1 MASGQFRPH
10 RNLRLR
16 SLLRAANARLP
27 RARMHDVATDRLD
40 KGPDYIVFRGRRSSA
55 QESRA
60 RHSQLG
66 DLSLEDRFDGQ
77 NTSEI
82 KRDFEKFRKIWSR
95 ILILILNTIFIFYLY
110 SLFLFLFVYI
120 NKRILAYYS
129 NGFLFH
135 FE

>member
-16 SLLRAANARLP
+16 PLLRAANTRLP
-27 RARMHDVATDRLD
+27 RTRVHDVATDRLN
-40 KGPDYIVFRGRRSSA
+40 KGPDYIVFRGRWSSA

-60 RHSQLG
+60 RHRQLG

-95 ILILILNTIFIFYLY
+95 ILILNTIFMFILFISFYL
-110 SLFLFLFVYI
+110 F
-120 NKRILAYYS
+120 ILIKEY
-129 NGFLFH
+129 
-135 FE
+135 